1 MSVSEIL
8 ETHIDLKRVPKMSC
22 RDMFHG
28 KSMSK
33 NKNYGVQLG
42 RAFNWEG
49 RSIGKGV
56 QLGRA
61 FNWEG
66 RSHTTPSDKRAH

>member
-1 MSVSEIL
+1 V
-8 ETHIDLKRVPKMSC
+8 
-22 RDMFHG
+22 
-28 KSMSK
+28 SK

-49 RSIGKGV
+49 CSIGKGV

-66 RSHTTPSDKRAH
+66 HSIGKGIQLGRAFTHNAV